1 MLMEDLLCADT
12 ALRTCHFSFHFFLS
26 VTRGGRFYGYAHF
39 SDDIIEAARD
49 KVISQSHQA
58 SKRDRGPRL

>member
-1 MLMEDLLCADT
+1 MLTEDLLCADT

-39 SDDIIEAARD
+39 SDEEAE
-49 KVISQSHQA
+49 VQ
-58 SKRDRGPRL
+58 RG

>member
-39 SDDIIEAARD
+39 SDEEAE
-49 KVISQSHQA
+49 VQ
-58 SKRDRGPRL
+58 RG